1 MVSITT
7 LRLGPEPS
15 GIPEVPSGSKTL
27 SPSPPSDLSTHSGME
42 SSFSGNIIPE
52 YKGEAAHTIPEE
64 CERLFCDTLSVIFL
78 GEGILSGQESLG
90 AGAYQVQPNN
100 SGYEH
105 SRIQEW
111 VEVLDY
117 TSDCIYRGFVTS
129 SNDERVLFI
138 FFSECALGQGL
149 KTGLIALFE
158 LASLPEFGCSQIVA
172 CIPRSQSA
180 AELEVVRNLGWCG
193 FNLTTLQPWST
204 GNFVELSLSAKWLFL
219 RAEV

>member
-7 LRLGPEPS
+7 LRLGPGPS

-27 SPSPPSDLSTHSGME
+27 SSSPPPDLFTYSGIE
-42 SSFSGNIIPE
+42 SSVSGNTIPE
-52 YKGEAAHTIPEE
+52 YRGEAAHTIPEE
-64 CERLFCDTLSVIFL
+64 CERLFCDALSVIFL
-78 GEGILSGQESLG
+78 GEGIISRQESAG
-90 AGAYQVQPNN
+90 AGAYQVQP
-100 SGYEH
+100 SSSRYEH

-117 TSDCIYRGFVTS
+117 TSDYIYRGFVTS
-129 SNDERVLFI
+129 SNNERALFI
-138 FFSECALGQGL
+138 FFSEYALGQGL

-172 CIPRSQSA
+172 CIPRSQGV

-193 FNLTTLQPWST
+193 FSLTTLQPWNT
-204 GNFVELSLSAKWLFL
+204 GDCVESSLSAKWLFL
-219 RAEV
+219 GAEI

>member
-7 LRLGPEPS
+7 LRLGLEPS

-27 SPSPPSDLSTHSGME
+27 SPSPPPDLSTHTGME

-52 YKGEAAHTIPEE
+52 YKEGAAHTIPEE

-78 GEGILSGQESLG
+78 GERIISGQESLG
-90 AGAYQVQPNN
+90 AGAYQIQPSN

-111 VEVLDY
+111 IEVLDY
-117 TSDCIYRGFVTS
+117 TSDCIYRGFMTS
-129 SNDERVLFI
+129 SNDERTLFI
-138 FFSECALGQGL
+138 FFRERALGQGL

-172 CIPRSQSA
+172 CIPRSQDA

-204 GNFVELSLSAKWLFL
+204 RDCVELSLSAEWLFL
-219 RAEV
+219 GAEV

>member
-1 MVSITT
+1 M
-7 LRLGPEPS
+7 
-15 GIPEVPSGSKTL
+15 

-42 SSFSGNIIPE
+42 SSLSGNIIPE

-129 SNDERVLFI
+129 SDDERVGSFDR
-138 FFSECALGQGL
+138 
-149 KTGLIALFE
+149 LIALFE
-158 LASLPEFGCSQIVA
+158 LASLSEFGCSQIVA
-172 CIPRSQSA
+172 CIPRSQGA

-193 FNLTTLQPWST
+193 FNLTTLQPWSA
-204 GNFVELSLSAKWLFL
+204 GNCVELSLSAKWLFL